1 VKEQVGVKVSIKE
14 LDDVLMRDVGGKI
27 AESGRYRSLGKL
39 HAKDPLFK
47 IVRKLSSKLCV
58 VVGIFRIFRTACQTF
73 ISSSHKMYMTSA
85 CIIYRNVL
93 VFHEYH
99 FSLSNQS

>member
-1 VKEQVGVKVSIKE
+1 MKEQVGVKVSIKE

-47 IVRKLSSKLCV
+47 IVRKLSSKSVCGCGNFSNCMSNLY
-58 VVGIFRIFRTACQTF
+58 FF
-73 ISSSHKMYMTSA
+73 IT
-85 CIIYRNVL
+85 
-93 VFHEYH
+93 
-99 FSLSNQS
+99 